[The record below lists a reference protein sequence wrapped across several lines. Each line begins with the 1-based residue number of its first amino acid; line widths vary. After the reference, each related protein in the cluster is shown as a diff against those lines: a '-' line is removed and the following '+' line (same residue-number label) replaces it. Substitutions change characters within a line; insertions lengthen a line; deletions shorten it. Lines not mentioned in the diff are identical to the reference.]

1 MLRALLALT
10 LSALTAAAL
19 AAPQVR
25 VVGLF
30 SGAAVVNIDGQ
41 RRLLKV
47 GQSSPEGVQLVSA
60 DSRKAVLRIG
70 GVERT
75 FELSREYSD
84 GYAAPQQQSLSI
96 ARGVGGHY
104 WVAGSINGQSVQF
117 LVDTGATAVAM
128 NEAQAQRLG
137 LDFRV
142 NGQAMMVN
150 TASGVAKAWRMKLDR
165 VKVGGLEVLGVDAI
179 MMEGGSP
186 ADVLLGMSYLNR
198 VGWRED
204 QGMLILE
211 SKH

>member
-1 MLRALLALT
+1 
-10 LSALTAAAL
+10 
-19 AAPQVR
+19 
-25 VVGLF
+25 
-30 SGAAVVNIDGQ
+30 
-41 RRLLKV
+41 
-47 GQSSPEGVQLVSA
+47 
-60 DSRKAVLRIG
+60 
-70 GVERT
+70 
-75 FELSREYSD
+75 
-84 GYAAPQQQSLSI
+84 
-96 ARGVGGHY
+96 
-104 WVAGSINGQSVQF
+104 
-117 LVDTGATAVAM
+117 M

-150 TASGVAKAWRMKLDR
+150 TASGVAKAWRMTLDR

>member
-1 MLRALLALT
+1 
-10 LSALTAAAL
+10 
-19 AAPQVR
+19 
-25 VVGLF
+25 
-30 SGAAVVNIDGQ
+30 
-41 RRLLKV
+41 
-47 GQSSPEGVQLVSA
+47 
-60 DSRKAVLRIG
+60 
-70 GVERT
+70 
-75 FELSREYSD
+75 
-84 GYAAPQQQSLSI
+84 
-96 ARGVGGHY
+96 
-104 WVAGSINGQSVQF
+104 
-117 LVDTGATAVAM
+117 M

-165 VKVGGLEVLGVDAI
+165 VKVGGLEVLGVDTI